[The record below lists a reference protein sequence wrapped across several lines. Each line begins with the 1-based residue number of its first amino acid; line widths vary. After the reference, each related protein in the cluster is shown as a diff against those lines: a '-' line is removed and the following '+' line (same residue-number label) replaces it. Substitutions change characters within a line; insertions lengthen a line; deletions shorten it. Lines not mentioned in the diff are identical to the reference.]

1 MPRRCQQKEKK
12 KTIHLFLL
20 SHWLKHTSTRDK
32 HFNFGYSGKGDGFLT
47 KINYQTAFQ
56 VCMQGAA
63 AI

>member
-20 SHWLKHTSTRDK
+20 SHELKHTSTRDK
-32 HFNFGYSGKGDGFLT
+32 DFDCGYAGKGDGFLT
-47 KINYQTAFQ
+47 KINDQT
-56 VCMQGAA
+56 VCVQGAA